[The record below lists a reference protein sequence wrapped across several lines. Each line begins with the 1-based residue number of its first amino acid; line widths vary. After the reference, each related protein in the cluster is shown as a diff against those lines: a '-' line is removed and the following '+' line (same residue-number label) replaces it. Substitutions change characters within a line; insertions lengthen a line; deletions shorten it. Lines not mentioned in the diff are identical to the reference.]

1 MKGLVFD
8 IRSFSV
14 HDGPGIRTTVFLKG
28 CALRCSWC
36 HNPESQRCMIETAR
50 KFRRFGNEVSETT
63 EMLGSFVDASAIL
76 KRFESDRPFFEE
88 SNGGITLSGGEPLLQ
103 PAFTLFLLKASK
115 EMGIHTAIDT
125 SGFANHEI
133 FKNIVQAADLVL
145 YDLKLADNIQH
156 QHYTGQSNEH
166 ILENLRYL
174 SSTQKRFFIRIP
186 LITDVTDTQKNLQGL
201 FDIIEELGEI
211 ERIDLLPFHHLG
223 KTKYERLG
231 KTYDFQQTGPYN
243 SAKSE
248 QIKSFFKPLA
258 KTISI
263 GG

>member
-36 HNPESQRCMIETAR
+36 HNPESQRCMVETVR
-50 KFRRFGNEVSETT
+50 KFRRFGSEVSETT
-63 EMLGSFVDASAIL
+63 ETLGTFLEASAIL
-76 KRFESDRPFFEE
+76 KRFEADRPFFEE

-115 EMGIHTAIDT
+115 ELGIHTAIDT
-125 SGFANHEI
+125 SGYASTEI
-133 FKNIVQAADLVL
+133 FKNIIQAADLVL
-145 YDLKLADNIQH
+145 YDLKLADDYQH
-156 QHYTGQSNEH
+156 QHYTGQSNQL

-174 SSTQKRFFIRIP
+174 KSIQKRFFIRIP
-186 LITDVTDTQKNLQGL
+186 LIPDVTDTQKNLEGL
-201 FDIIEELGEI
+201 YEIIEELKEV

-223 KTKYERLG
+223 KTKYERMG
-231 KTYDFQQTGPYN
+231 KIFDFQQTGPYN

-248 QIKSFFKPLA
+248 QIKSFFLPLA
-258 KTISI
+258 KTVSI